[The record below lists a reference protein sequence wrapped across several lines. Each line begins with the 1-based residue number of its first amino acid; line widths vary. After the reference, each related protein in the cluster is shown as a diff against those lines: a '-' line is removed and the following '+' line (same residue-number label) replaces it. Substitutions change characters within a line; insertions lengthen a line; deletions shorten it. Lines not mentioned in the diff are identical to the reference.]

1 MSINLET
8 VLALLLLTIVGG
20 IPAAAAQNVLSTSTT
35 VASNIID
42 LVDNVT
48 ESEAGGGEEEE
59 TESPLP
65 LEALEDQSSS
75 PFVDNVTESE
85 AGGGEEEETE
95 SPLPLE
101 ALEDQSSSPF
111 VDNVTESEAGGGE
124 EEETESPLPLE
135 ALEDQS
141 SSPFVDNVTESE
153 AGGGEE
159 EETESPLPLE
169 ALEDQS
175 RSTSVNGDDDT
186 SSVTAGDST
195 LINEVELNP
204 SGNDMEEGEW
214 IELYNPTSVDIN
226 ISGFEIT
233 PSFQSPTIKLPP
245 DAVIEAGET
254 YVIKLDRPILSN
266 TGESLVLA
274 NATGDIQDRTPSLV
288 DRSDDDRTWQRI
300 PDGNN
305 EWQFVQNTEGNPN
318 DDSDTRSTTLDSE
331 EDTPSNPND
340 DPDTLST
347 ILDSVYSGSDVECL
361 GSAGCIEGVA
371 TRIVDGDTLYVRANG
386 TVYKVNLA
394 LTEAPSRNEE
404 MFAESTAF
412 TRDLCLGSTVLVD
425 QDDMLPTSNSGVTG
439 VVYCSSSNLN
449 SELLD
454 NGYAELK
461 TEQCATSEFANEPW
475 VKDHGC

>member
-20 IPAAAAQNVLSTSTT
+20 IPAAAGQNALSTSTT

-48 ESEAGGGEEEE
+48 ESGGGGEEE

-65 LEALEDQSSS
+65 LEALEDQSS
-75 PFVDNVTESE
+75 
-85 AGGGEEEETE
+85 
-95 SPLPLE
+95 
-101 ALEDQSSSPF
+101 
-111 VDNVTESEAGGGE
+111 
-124 EEETESPLPLE
+124 
-135 ALEDQS
+135 
-141 SSPFVDNVTESE
+141 
-153 AGGGEE
+153 
-159 EETESPLPLE
+159 
-169 ALEDQS
+169 
-175 RSTSVNGDDDT
+175 STSVNGDDDT

-288 DRSDDDRTWQRI
+288 DRSDDDHTWQRI

-305 EWQFVQNTEGNPN
+305 EWQFVQK
-318 DDSDTRSTTLDSE
+318 
-331 EDTPSNPND
+331 
-340 DPDTLST
+340 
-347 ILDSVYSGSDVECL
+347 Y
-361 GSAGCIEGVA
+361 
-371 TRIVDGDTLYVRANG
+371 
-386 TVYKVNLA
+386 
-394 LTEAPSRNEE
+394 
-404 MFAESTAF
+404 
-412 TRDLCLGSTVLVD
+412 
-425 QDDMLPTSNSGVTG
+425 
-439 VVYCSSSNLN
+439 
-449 SELLD
+449 
-454 NGYAELK
+454 
-461 TEQCATSEFANEPW
+461 
-475 VKDHGC
+475 

>member
-20 IPAAAAQNVLSTSTT
+20 IPAAAGQNALSTSTT

-42 LVDNVT
+42 LVDNET
-48 ESEAGGGEEEE
+48 ESEAGGGEEI
-59 TESPLP
+59 ESPLP

-75 PFVDNVTESE
+75 
-85 AGGGEEEETE
+85 
-95 SPLPLE
+95 
-101 ALEDQSSSPF
+101 
-111 VDNVTESEAGGGE
+111 
-124 EEETESPLPLE
+124 
-135 ALEDQS
+135 
-141 SSPFVDNVTESE
+141 
-153 AGGGEE
+153 
-159 EETESPLPLE
+159 
-169 ALEDQS
+169 
-175 RSTSVNGDDDT
+175 TSVNGADDT

-288 DRSDDDRTWQRI
+288 DRSDDDHTWQRI

-371 TRIVDGDTLYVRANG
+371 TRIVDGDT
-386 TVYKVNLA
+386 
-394 LTEAPSRNEE
+394 
-404 MFAESTAF
+404 
-412 TRDLCLGSTVLVD
+412 
-425 QDDMLPTSNSGVTG
+425 
-439 VVYCSSSNLN
+439 
-449 SELLD
+449 
-454 NGYAELK
+454 
-461 TEQCATSEFANEPW
+461 
-475 VKDHGC
+475 

>member
-1 MSINLET
+1 VFLVTKRIYIMSINLET

-20 IPAAAAQNVLSTSTT
+20 IPAAAGQNALSTSTT

-101 ALEDQSSSPF
+101 ALEDQSS
-111 VDNVTESEAGGGE
+111 
-124 EEETESPLPLE
+124 
-135 ALEDQS
+135 
-141 SSPFVDNVTESE
+141 
-153 AGGGEE
+153 
-159 EETESPLPLE
+159 
-169 ALEDQS
+169 
-175 RSTSVNGDDDT
+175 STSVNGDDDT

-288 DRSDDDRTWQRI
+288 DRSDDDHTWQRI

-305 EWQFVQNTEGNPN
+305 EWQFVQNTEGNSN
-318 DDSDTRSTTLDSE
+318 DDDSDTRSTTLDSE

-361 GSAGCIEGVA
+361 GSAGCIEGVG

-386 TVYKVNLA
+386 TVYKVDLA

>member
-20 IPAAAAQNVLSTSTT
+20 IPAAAGQNALSTSTT

-48 ESEAGGGEEEE
+48 ESGGGGEGEEE

-75 PFVDNVTESE
+75 PFVDNVTESG
-85 AGGGEEEETE
+85 GGGEGEEETE

-101 ALEDQSSSPF
+101 ALEDQSSS
-111 VDNVTESEAGGGE
+111 
-124 EEETESPLPLE
+124 
-135 ALEDQS
+135 
-141 SSPFVDNVTESE
+141 
-153 AGGGEE
+153 
-159 EETESPLPLE
+159 
-169 ALEDQS
+169 
-175 RSTSVNGDDDT
+175 TSVNGADDT

-288 DRSDDDRTWQRI
+288 DRSDDDHTWQRI

-318 DDSDTRSTTLDSE
+318 DDDSDTRSTTLDSE

-361 GSAGCIEGVA
+361 GSAGCIEGVG

-386 TVYKVNLA
+386 TVYKVDLA

>member
-1 MSINLET
+1 VFLVTKRIYIMSINLET

-20 IPAAAAQNVLSTSTT
+20 IPTAAGQNVLSTSTT

-101 ALEDQSSSPF
+101 ALEDQSS
-111 VDNVTESEAGGGE
+111 
-124 EEETESPLPLE
+124 
-135 ALEDQS
+135 
-141 SSPFVDNVTESE
+141 
-153 AGGGEE
+153 
-159 EETESPLPLE
+159 
-169 ALEDQS
+169 
-175 RSTSVNGDDDT
+175 STSVNGDDDT

-288 DRSDDDRTWQRI
+288 DRSDDDHTWQRI

-305 EWQFVQNTEGNPN
+305 EWQFVQNTEGNSN
-318 DDSDTRSTTLDSE
+318 DDDSDTRSTTLDSE

-361 GSAGCIEGVA
+361 GSAGCIEGVG

-386 TVYKVNLA
+386 TVYKVDLA

>member
-20 IPAAAAQNVLSTSTT
+20 IPAAAGQNVLSTSTT

-101 ALEDQSSSPF
+101 ALEDQSS
-111 VDNVTESEAGGGE
+111 
-124 EEETESPLPLE
+124 
-135 ALEDQS
+135 
-141 SSPFVDNVTESE
+141 
-153 AGGGEE
+153 
-159 EETESPLPLE
+159 
-169 ALEDQS
+169 
-175 RSTSVNGDDDT
+175 STSVNGDDDT

-288 DRSDDDRTWQRI
+288 DRSDDDHTWQRI

-318 DDSDTRSTTLDSE
+318 DDDSDTRSTTLDSE

-361 GSAGCIEGVA
+361 GSAGCIEGVG

-386 TVYKVNLA
+386 TVYKVDLA

-439 VVYCSSSNLN
+439 LVYCSSSNLN

>member
-1 MSINLET
+1 VFLVTKRIYIMSINLET

-20 IPAAAAQNVLSTSTT
+20 IPAAAGQNALSTSTT

-48 ESEAGGGEEEE
+48 ESGGGGEEEE

-85 AGGGEEEETE
+85 GAGGEEEETE

-101 ALEDQSSSPF
+101 ALEDQTNSPF
-111 VDNVTESEAGGGE
+111 VDDA
-124 EEETESPLPLE
+124 
-135 ALEDQS
+135 A
-141 SSPFVDNVTESE
+141 
-153 AGGGEE
+153 
-159 EETESPLPLE
+159 
-169 ALEDQS
+169 
-175 RSTSVNGDDDT
+175 DDT
-186 SSVTAGDST
+186 SSVTAGEST
-195 LINEVELNP
+195 LMVNEVELNP

-288 DRSDDDRTWQRI
+288 DRSDDDHTWQRI

-305 EWQFVQNTEGNPN
+305 EWQFVQNTEGNSN
-318 DDSDTRSTTLDSE
+318 DDDSDTRSTTLDSE

-386 TVYKVNLA
+386 TVYKVDLA